1 MEISGSLILDQ
12 LVVGLAYGMILGLVA
27 LGLSLIFGLM
37 EVINFAHGAFYAL
50 GAYIAFTA
58 LGFLGNFWVALVI
71 GAILT
76 GVVGAVVER
85 FLVRHVYV
93 EPVRSLLLMF
103 GVMLAILQSIRFI
116 WGVSYQPFSYPPE
129 LLFTINA
136 GPVSVSGYRV
146 FIIIIAS
153 AVSYALWLFLK
164 KTPAGLIIRAGI
176 QDRDM
181 VRILGIDISKKF
193 TLVFA
198 LGTGIG
204 GFAGVL
210 AAPMMGLYPEV
221 GLEILVISFVV
232 VIVGGMGSIRGSILA
247 GIIIGEATALC
258 TLVYPEASY
267 VIPYVIMAGF
277 LLARP
282 TGLLGGKL

>member
-1 MEISGSLILDQ
+1 MEISGSLILEQ
-12 LVVGLAYGMILGLVA
+12 LVVGLAYGMILALVA

-50 GAYIAFTA
+50 GAYIAFTV

-116 WGVSYQPFSYPPE
+116 WGVAYQPFSYPRE

-136 GPVSVSGYRV
+136 GPVSISGYRV
-146 FIIIIAS
+146 FIIIIAA

-181 VRILGIDISKKF
+181 VRILGIDISKIF

-198 LGTGIG
+198 IGIAIG

-232 VIVGGMGSIRGSILA
+232 VVVGGMGSIRGSIIA
-247 GIIIGEATALC
+247 GIIIGEATSLC
-258 TLVYPEASY
+258 TLVYPPGSY
-267 VIPYVIMAGF
+267 VIPYVIMAVF

>member
-1 MEISGSLILDQ
+1 MDISWSLILEQ
-12 LVVGLAYGMILGLVA
+12 LVVGLAYGMILALVA
-27 LGLSLIFGLM
+27 LGMSLIFGLM

-50 GAYIAFTA
+50 GAYIAFTV
-58 LGFLGNFWVALVI
+58 LGFLGNFWVALLI

-129 LLFTINA
+129 LLFTIDV

-146 FIIIIAS
+146 FIIIIAA

-164 KTPAGLIIRAGI
+164 KTSAGLIIRAGI

-181 VRILGIDISKKF
+181 VRILGIDISKIF

-232 VIVGGMGSIRGSILA
+232 VVVGGMGSIRGSILA

-258 TLVYPEASY
+258 TLVYPEGSY
-267 VIPYVIMAGF
+267 VIPYVIMAVF

>member
-267 VIPYVIMAGF
+267 VIPYVIMAVF

>member
-181 VRILGIDISKKF
+181 VRILGIDISKIF

-267 VIPYVIMAGF
+267 VIPYVIMAVF

>member
-1 MEISGSLILDQ
+1 MEISGSLILEQ

-181 VRILGIDISKKF
+181 VRILGIDISKIF

-258 TLVYPEASY
+258 TLVYPEVSY
-267 VIPYVIMAGF
+267 VIPYVIMAVF